1 MTIATFIR
9 SKLAA
14 RAGIWFLTALGFVP
28 LATVGFEAVAQSG
41 DQAVANFYR
50 GKTVRIV
57 VGLGAGGSFDITA
70 RTIARHIGKEIPGN
84 PTVIVENVP
93 GAGSMLALNHIYNT
107 MPKDGT
113 IIGNVSGPILSN
125 QVFGNPA
132 AQFDANKLRI
142 LGVPAPLVH
151 MLVVTKASG
160 VTKLEELQGP
170 NAKVV
175 KIGST
180 APASAISNS
189 ASLAKEAV
197 GLTYQIVH
205 GYDGFAKIAL
215 AMDQGEVNAT
225 FNNIDE
231 LNGLY
236 REKVDNGDWKILA
249 QSNEKAHPRA
259 PKVPVLTEL
268 AKDPEA
274 REALR
279 LGAIL
284 PQRFGFLYFLA
295 PGVPEDRAKALEQAF
310 AKTMAD
316 KTFVAEMEQAKL
328 VSDPIS
334 AAEVQKMVSEFANMP
349 EKIKERLRPVMLPR

>member
-1 MTIATFIR
+1 LGVA
-9 SKLAA
+9 SPAA
-14 RAGIWFLTALGFVP
+14 
-28 LATVGFEAVAQSG
+28 AQSG
-41 DQAVANFYR
+41 GDQVVANFYR
-50 GKTVRIV
+50 GKTVKIV

-93 GAGSMLALNHIYNT
+93 GAGSMLALNQIYNT

-160 VTKLEELQGP
+160 VTSLDEMLGP
-170 NAKVV
+170 NPAKLV

-189 ASLAKEAV
+189 ASLAKVAV
-197 GLTYQIVH
+197 GLNYQIVH

-236 REKVDNGDWKILA
+236 REKVESGDWKILA
-249 QSNEKAHPRA
+249 QSSEKQHPRA

-295 PGVPEDRAKALEQAF
+295 PGVPDDRARALEQAF

-316 KTFVAEMEQAKL
+316 KAFAADMVQAKL
-328 VSDPIS
+328 VVDPIS
-334 AAEVQKMVSEFANMP
+334 AAETQRMVSEFVNMP
-349 EKIKERLRPVMLPR
+349 ANIKARLQPVMLPAKK

>member
-1 MTIATFIR
+1 MR
-9 SKLAA
+9 SSRLSKWVLSLAA
-14 RAGIWFLTALGFVP
+14 LAAFAPLPALSQGD
-28 LATVGFEAVAQSG
+28 AAVAS
-41 DQAVANFYR
+41 FYR

-70 RTIARHIGKEIPGN
+70 RAVARHIGREIPGN

-93 GAGSMLALNHIYNT
+93 GAGSMLALNQIYNT

-113 IIGNVSGPILSN
+113 VIGNVSGPILSN

-132 AQFDANKLRI
+132 AKFDASRLRI

-151 MLVVTKASG
+151 MLVVTRASG
-160 VTKLEELQGP
+160 VTRLEELIGP
-170 NAKVV
+170 NAKPV

-189 ASLAKEAV
+189 ANLAKDAV
-197 GLTYQIVH
+197 GLNYQIVH

-231 LNGLY
+231 LRGLY
-236 REKVDNGDWKILA
+236 KEKVDSGDWRILA
-249 QSNEKAHPRA
+249 QSSEAQHPRA

-268 AKDPEA
+268 ARDA
-274 REALR
+274 DTREALR

-295 PGVPEDRAKALEQAF
+295 PGVPEDRARALENAF
-310 AKTMAD
+310 AKTMVDKAFIAD
-316 KTFVAEMEQAKL
+316 MEKAKL
-328 VSDPIS
+328 VVDPIS
-334 AAEVQKMVSEFANMP
+334 AADTQKMVSEFVNMP
-349 EKIKERLRPVMLPR
+349 EKTKARLRPIMSPAAK